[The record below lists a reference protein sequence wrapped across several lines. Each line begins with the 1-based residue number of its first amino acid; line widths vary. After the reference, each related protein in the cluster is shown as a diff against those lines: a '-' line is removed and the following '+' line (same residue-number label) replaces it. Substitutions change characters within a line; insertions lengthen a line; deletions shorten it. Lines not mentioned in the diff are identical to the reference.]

1 MAASPLD
8 VAADLAGVGL
18 NTDVAARY
26 LRRIGIKSQYLL
38 HDNAAINDLIAKLKA
53 GVQVGDTEFKL
64 ADNSDEDALK
74 AQWMVLTQSA
84 RHAYQSA
91 MTSAAAPS
99 TSTPPPTTT
108 TSTSDRDTVPKSLP
122 AGVYT

>member
-64 ADNSDEDALK
+64 ADNADEDALK
-74 AQWMVLTQSA
+74 AQCMVLTQADSH
-84 RHAYQSA
+84 R
-91 MTSAAAPS
+91 
-99 TSTPPPTTT
+99 
-108 TSTSDRDTVPKSLP
+108 RL
-122 AGVYT
+122 